1 MVDVVSSGIS
11 ALGTA
16 YTVITTIIDFIET
29 IEGNAQEAELL
40 IKRIERMLV
49 IIDSA
54 TKDTQNLLSQLKHT
68 IDDTYNYAIEFKRD
82 NNGQFFP
89 KQQKSY
95 SQSHRNQ
102 VAPDVP
108 AVVLTSSST
117 AEQSTEVETTDSNAS
132 CCSKPGLFRWYR
144 ILRIKAKYKSIKQ
157 DFEQLNRKIDEA
169 TTEVLFGINV
179 DTNNRV
185 KTIDR
190 KIDQLKE
197 GQDKLIDLVLKPI
210 GAREQVTEEQ
220 KSKVIEK
227 LKKEYRDK
235 HGTVKRFSTE
245 VDIPISQHYI
255 NVAIV
260 EKISNTQERNMLNNF
275 GYSTFEEVYGPK
287 TQVEIKKLLDKTQQ
301 ESSGLQ
307 RVLVLGRAGIGKTTF
322 CRYIAHEW
330 ADGKLLCDTKCVI
343 YIKLRNLMSM
353 KYKPPFTLVD
363 IVQTECFPTEELS
376 TVDNEL
382 IVLREILNETNNVLW
397 LLDGYD
403 EYNVPVDTE
412 LDSIFQKILLK
423 KRQILTSR
431 PNATIPNKYD
441 AQLEI
446 IGFTDENIDGY
457 VENFFTLN
465 DAEKSRR
472 LISFIKSTPTIWG
485 ICHVPITLEI
495 LCTLWIDHETTT
507 FKSEQMSISV
517 LYTKIVTW
525 ILRKF
530 LINREGKAITDKKTD
545 RKVNVECDQIVFV
558 LEKIAFLSMQS
569 SCLIINSKILQ
580 DISNECS
587 DTPNNGDAFREEVL
601 KVGLLVALESKTSVK
616 AYADYYFIHLSFQE
630 FLAARYLNRLL
641 SKNDEEAIRF
651 LKFHK
656 YSPRL
661 QLTLTFTAGVLE
673 GENVE
678 KFFDIL
684 TGMPVDFVGVRHF
697 LLVTGC
703 LEEIDREKHRTIADR
718 LLTTVQLLIKYTAQ
732 QRSSAYYMRS
742 THNFK
747 SHNDSDNIHI
757 TDHLRRCYGLLH
769 EKQIEKLLLKLLKSQ
784 TKQKAA
790 YTIVCDLKKVSTQ
803 IFDAIISNLNN
814 TDWGSNEVLSEL
826 VFYFLTDTTNVNTV
840 RKLFLDDDEEWIDN
854 FVRAATNKFEG
865 RLVEKVLNMLDLINI
880 PSTMIEKIL
889 LKWTRTMIR
898 KDVPFDSEIHGNL
911 SSSVRR
917 ICENCLLSDLE
928 SSRAEV
934 CQEAINFVH
943 QSRNDPFH
951 YKFQC
956 FDQIDQVRLLTAL
969 NDHNISD
976 KLKNG
981 LTLSLSL
988 QIEQYG
994 VSKELLQMLEKIF
1007 LQEKDAPALLLLTAL
1022 LKTPSHLTQLH
1033 PQTIDKI
1040 IARLFNIYDSTG
1052 EYDTELKIQIIK
1064 DLFIFIES
1072 EEHKETVWNKLRE
1085 ILRNPNTD
1093 IFDTMYV
1100 LLSKADE
1107 KNNLKTEIIENIAC
1121 REEKIKAMAEY
1132 GLEPMFH
1139 VCSRLTVDI
1148 ISKYETWILS
1158 LKDEELVLACAKVL
1172 RIYGEVSDDL
1182 VNGLLVELR
1191 ACEIIAKQ
1199 TLIILSLRTLGIQ
1212 AYTWSVAQ
1220 ELIRIIENNFMSV
1233 EEKPFIALFIALWET
1248 LGDKRLLHEV
1258 LKWFNLEEKSQ
1269 IASQLLQEVGFE
1281 ARMTVLLDQLIVQ
1294 GKNMSVTIF
1303 TSALSNYCAKVHSLL
1318 VLIHLFKL
1326 AKKEESTV
1334 IKDIIEKEIDKM
1346 CKRFENSMWNSAII
1360 KETIDPQSGVQIII
1374 GEYEEVNT
1382 DYETLIDN
1390 CRLLSHVLHRDILK
1404 NIRRLA
1410 QRTAIAITYDHTS
1423 KTMIVHGNDEHQA
1436 ILFENECTIKELEEI
1451 CAEKKISF

>member
-507 FKSEQMSISV
+507 FKSEQMS
-517 LYTKIVTW
+517 
-525 ILRKF
+525 
-530 LINREGKAITDKKTD
+530 
-545 RKVNVECDQIVFV
+545 
-558 LEKIAFLSMQS
+558 
-569 SCLIINSKILQ
+569 
-580 DISNECS
+580 
-587 DTPNNGDAFREEVL
+587 
-601 KVGLLVALESKTSVK
+601 
-616 AYADYYFIHLSFQE
+616 
-630 FLAARYLNRLL
+630 
-641 SKNDEEAIRF
+641 
-651 LKFHK
+651 
-656 YSPRL
+656 
-661 QLTLTFTAGVLE
+661 VLE

-1121 REEKIKAMAEY
+1121 REEKIKVMAEY